1 MTISTCKA
9 QDPSNCR
16 FHGTGVYKEP
26 ELLVK
31 DEFISQ
37 MTNAMQE
44 TIADVLIDHPKEEA
58 VSMPKPVLSSPE
70 PAVARV
76 RGKYTEASS
85 ITPIMDREPEY
96 DEIEGVSKSIECV
109 CGKTRYGVDYKCN
122 CGARTAD
129 ISGYR
134 VKEEDRE
141 LIENKKAVKS
151 RYWYHSTTKEGWA
164 ELMKSEGVPVHL
176 GNEQA
181 SFERAVDNNAAGS
194 SSSEYYLYKV
204 KLKTFSR
211 VADNVC
217 PDLNNEWSESME
229 DLKGKIG
236 NKDFV
241 RYVNSYEDGGSVSL
255 YGSPSKFKV
264 VEVSKARAM

>member
-26 ELLVK
+26 ELLGK

-37 MTNAMQE
+37 MKAVMQE
-44 TIADVLIDHPKEEA
+44 AVIDVSKPLLEKEA
-58 VSMPKPVLSSPE
+58 VSITKSDVIAPK
-70 PAVARV
+70 AVPARV
-76 RGKYTEASS
+76 RGKYTEGSS
-85 ITPIMDREPEY
+85 IIPIMDRVPEY
-96 DEIEGVSKSIECV
+96 DEIEGVSKSVECI
-109 CGKTRYGVDYKCN
+109 CGKARYGVDYKCR

-129 ISGYR
+129 INGYR

-141 LIENKKAVKS
+141 LIENKKAVKN
-151 RYWYHSTTKEGWA
+151 RFWYHSTTKEGWA

-181 SFERAVDNNAAGS
+181 SFERAVDNNASGS

-204 KLKTFSR
+204 KLKAFSS

-217 PDLNNEWSESME
+217 PDLNNEWSDTVK
-229 DLKGKIG
+229 DLKGNLG
-236 NKDFV
+236 GKDFV
-241 RYVNSYEDGGSVSL
+241 RYVNSYEDAGSVSL
-255 YGSPSKFKV
+255 YGNPSKFKV